1 MPVSKKS
8 LGIGIIGTGF
18 MGKAHAFA
26 YRSALAAFPEIP
38 VPVLR
43 IIADVNAESAAKA
56 AHQYGFE
63 KSTGHWRDLINDPSI
78 DVVSITTPNTLHK
91 EMALAAIAAGK
102 HVHCE
107 KPLSPTLKDSEEMM
121 QAAEAKGVVTQVGF
135 NYIKNPMVKIAR
147 DMIAAGELG
156 EITGFRGIHAEDYM
170 HDPAT
175 SWTWRI
181 DPSGGPGVIADLGS
195 HIIGMARF
203 LLGPIVVVNANVET
217 VIKQRPRTRGGNDM
231 VPVLVDDIARMLVRF
246 EKGFGGSI
254 EANWVKTGRNMQ
266 LSFEIEGSKGALA
279 FTQERLNELKFY
291 KAGGNLRD
299 KGFTTIESGPQHP
312 PYGGF
317 CVAGGHQLGFND
329 LKTIEMAE
337 FLAAI
342 GGAKHQGP
350 DFREACEV
358 QKVVEAAIHSSQEN
372 ASRIKIK

>member
-1 MPVSKKS
+1 MFEKQ
-8 LGIGIIGTGF
+8 LNIGIIGTGF

-26 YRSALAAFPEIP
+26 YRSALAAFTDIP

-43 IIADVNAESAAKA
+43 MIADVNADSAAKA

-63 KSTGHWRDLINDPSI
+63 KSSGDWRDLINDPAI

-91 EMALAAIAAGK
+91 EMSLAAIAAGK

-107 KPLSPTLKDSEEMM
+107 KPLSPTLKESEEMM
-121 QAAEAKGVVTQVGF
+121 LAAEAKNVITQVGF
-135 NYIKNPMVKIAR
+135 NYIKNPMLKVAR

-170 HDPAT
+170 HDPQNP
-175 SWTWRI
+175 WTWRI

-203 LLGPIVVVNANVET
+203 LLGPIASVNANVET
-217 VIKQRPRTRGGNDM
+217 VIKQRPKTRGSNDM
-231 VPVLVDDIARMLVRF
+231 VPVLVDDIARLLVRF

-266 LSFEIEGSKGALA
+266 LGFEIEGSKGALA

-291 KAGGNLRD
+291 KAGGNIRD

-312 PYGGF
+312 PYAGF

-337 FLAAI
+337 FL
-342 GGAKHQGP
+342 GGIATGKSAGP
-350 DFREACEV
+350 DFREAYEI
-358 QKVVEAAIHSSQEN
+358 QKVVVAAIQSSKEKATRVN
-372 ASRIKIK
+372 ID

>member
-1 MPVSKKS
+1 MSKKH
-8 LGIGIIGTGF
+8 LNIGIIGTGF

-43 IIADVNAESAAKA
+43 MIADVNAESAAKA
-56 AHQYGFE
+56 AHQYGFQ
-63 KSTGHWRDLINDPSI
+63 KSTGDWRELIADKEI
-78 DVVSITTPNTLHK
+78 DVVSITTPNILHK

-107 KPLSPTLKDSEEMM
+107 KPLSPTLQDSQEMM
-121 QAAEAKGVVTQVGF
+121 VAAEAKGITTQVGF
-135 NYIKNPMVKIAR
+135 NYIKNPMLKVAR
-147 DMIAAGELG
+147 AMIAAGELG

-170 HDPAT
+170 ADSAGP
-175 SWTWRI
+175 WTWRL

-203 LLGPIVVVNANVET
+203 LLGPITSVNAEVET
-217 VIKQRPRTRGGNDM
+217 VIKHRPKTRGSNEM
-231 VPVLVDDIARMLVRF
+231 EKVLVDDIARLLVRF
-246 EKGFGGSI
+246 DKGFGGTI

-266 LSFEIEGSKGALA
+266 LGFEIEGSKGALA

-291 KAGGNLRD
+291 KAGGNIRD

-337 FLAAI
+337 FLSGIASGKAA
-342 GGAKHQGP
+342 GP
-350 DFREACEV
+350 DFREAYEI
-358 QKVVEAAIHSSQEN
+358 QKVVEAAIASSKLG
-372 ASRIKIK
+372 AARVTV

>member
-1 MPVSKKS
+1 MFKKQ
-8 LGIGIIGTGF
+8 LNIGIIGTGF

-26 YRSALAAFPEIP
+26 YRSSLAAFPEIP

-43 IIADVNAESAAKA
+43 MIADVNAESAAKA

-63 KSTGHWRDLINDPSI
+63 KSSGDWRDLINDQTI

-91 EMALAAIAAGK
+91 EMALAAIVAGK

-107 KPLSPTLKDSEEMM
+107 KPLSPTLRDSEEMM
-121 QAAEAKGVVTQVGF
+121 KAAEARGITTQVGF
-135 NYIKNPMVKIAR
+135 NYIKNPMLKVAR
-147 DMIAAGELG
+147 DMIASGELG

-170 HDPAT
+170 HDPAGP
-175 SWTWRI
+175 WTWRI

-195 HIIGMARF
+195 HVIGMARF
-203 LLGPIVVVNANVET
+203 LLGPIASVNADVET
-217 VIKQRPRTRGGNDM
+217 VIKQRPKVLGSNEM
-231 VPVLVDDIARMLVRF
+231 VPVLVDDIARILLRF
-246 EKGFGGSI
+246 DKGFGGSI
-254 EANWVKTGRNMQ
+254 EANWLKTGRNMQ
-266 LSFEIEGSKGALA
+266 LSFEIEGSKGAIA

-299 KGFTTIESGPQHP
+299 KGFTTVESGPQHP

-337 FLAAI
+337 FL
-342 GGAKHQGP
+342 GGIATGKSAGP
-350 DFREACEV
+350 DFREAYEI
-358 QKVVEAAIHSSQEN
+358 QKVVEAAIASSK
-372 ASRIKIK
+372 AGAARVKV

>member
-1 MPVSKKS
+1 MSKKQ
-8 LGIGIIGTGF
+8 LNIGIIGTGF

-26 YRSALAAFPEIP
+26 YRSALAAFPDIP

-43 IIADVNAESAAKA
+43 MIADVNAESAAKA

-63 KSTGHWRDLINDPSI
+63 KSSGDWRDLINDPTI
-78 DVVSITTPNTLHK
+78 DVVSITTPNTLHR

-107 KPLSPTLKDSEEMM
+107 KPLSPTLRDSEEMM
-121 QAAEAKGVVTQVGF
+121 KAAEAKGITTQVGF
-135 NYIKNPMVKIAR
+135 NYIKNPMLKVAR
-147 DMIAAGELG
+147 DMIASGELG

-170 HDPAT
+170 HDPAGP
-175 SWTWRI
+175 WTWRI

-203 LLGPIVVVNANVET
+203 LLGPIASVNADVET
-217 VIKQRPRTRGGNDM
+217 VIKQRPKVLGSNEM
-231 VPVLVDDIARMLVRF
+231 VPVLVDDIARILLRF
-246 EKGFGGSI
+246 DKGFGGSI
-254 EANWVKTGRNMQ
+254 EANWMKTGRNMH
-266 LSFEIEGSKGALA
+266 LGFEIEGSKGAIA

-299 KGFTTIESGPQHP
+299 KGFTTVESGPQHP

-337 FLAAI
+337 FL
-342 GGAKHQGP
+342 GGIATGKSAGP
-350 DFREACEV
+350 DFREAYEI
-358 QKVVEAAIHSSQEN
+358 QKVVEAAIASSK
-372 ASRIKIK
+372 AGAARVKV

>member
-1 MPVSKKS
+1 MFKKQ
-8 LGIGIIGTGF
+8 LNIGIIGTGF

-43 IIADVNAESAAKA
+43 MIADVNAESAAKA

-63 KSTGHWRDLINDPSI
+63 KSSGDWRDLINDPTI

-107 KPLSPTLKDSEEMM
+107 KPLSPSLKDSAEMM
-121 QAAEAKGVVTQVGF
+121 KAAEVKGVTTQVGF
-135 NYIKNPMVKIAR
+135 NYIKNPMLKVAR
-147 DMIAAGELG
+147 DMIASGELG

-170 HDPAT
+170 HDPA
-175 SWTWRI
+175 SPWSWRI

-203 LLGPIVVVNANVET
+203 LLGPIASVNADVET
-217 VIKQRPRTRGGNDM
+217 VIKQRPKTKGSNEM
-231 VPVLVDDIARMLVRF
+231 VPVLVDDIARLLIRF

-266 LSFEIEGSKGALA
+266 LGFEIEGSKGSLA

-291 KAGGNLRD
+291 KAGGNIRD
-299 KGFTTIESGPQHP
+299 KGFTLIESGPQHP

-337 FLAAI
+337 FL
-342 GGAKHQGP
+342 GGIATGKSAGP
-350 DFREACEV
+350 DFREAYEI
-358 QKVVEAAIHSSQEN
+358 QKVVEAAIASSKQG
-372 ASRIKIK
+372 AARITV

>member
-1 MPVSKKS
+1 MSKKQ
-8 LGIGIIGTGF
+8 LNIGIIGTGF

-26 YRSALAAFPEIP
+26 YRSALAAFPDIP

-43 IIADVNAESAAKA
+43 MIADVNAESAAKA

-63 KSTGHWRDLINDPSI
+63 KSSGDWRDLINDPTI
-78 DVVSITTPNTLHK
+78 DVVSITTPNTLHR

-107 KPLSPTLKDSEEMM
+107 KPLSPTLRDSEEMM
-121 QAAEAKGVVTQVGF
+121 KAAEAKGITTQVGF
-135 NYIKNPMVKIAR
+135 NYIKNPMLKVAR
-147 DMIAAGELG
+147 DMIASGELG

-170 HDPAT
+170 HDPAGP
-175 SWTWRI
+175 WTWRI

-203 LLGPIVVVNANVET
+203 LLGPIASVNADVET
-217 VIKQRPRTRGGNDM
+217 VIKQRPKVLGSNEM
-231 VPVLVDDIARMLVRF
+231 VPVLVDDIARILLRF
-246 EKGFGGSI
+246 DKGFGGSI
-254 EANWVKTGRNMQ
+254 EANWMKTGRNMQ
-266 LSFEIEGSKGALA
+266 LSFEIEGSKGAIA

-299 KGFTTIESGPQHP
+299 KGFTTVESGPQHP

-337 FLAAI
+337 FL
-342 GGAKHQGP
+342 GGIATGKSAGP
-350 DFREACEV
+350 DFREAYEI
-358 QKVVEAAIHSSQEN
+358 QKVVEAAIASSK
-372 ASRIKIK
+372 AGAARVKV

>member
-1 MPVSKKS
+1 
-8 LGIGIIGTGF
+8 

-38 VPVLR
+38 VPVLKM
-43 IIADVNAESAAKA
+43 IADVNAEGAAKA

-63 KSTGHWRDLINDPSI
+63 NSSGNWRDLINDPEI
-78 DVVSITTPNTLHK
+78 DVVSITTPNVLHK

-107 KPLSPTLKDSEEMM
+107 KPLSPSLKDSAEMM
-121 QAAEAKGVVTQVGF
+121 KAAEAKGVITQVGF
-135 NYIKNPMVKIAR
+135 NYIKNPMLKIAR

-170 HDPAT
+170 HDPA
-175 SWTWRI
+175 SPWTWRI

-203 LLGPIVVVNANVET
+203 LLGPIASVNADVET
-217 VIKQRPRTRGGNDM
+217 VITQRPKARGSMDM
-231 VPVLVDDIARMLVRF
+231 VPVKVDDIARILVRF
-246 EKGFGGSI
+246 DAGFGGTI

-266 LSFEIEGSKGALA
+266 LCFEIEGSRGSLA
-279 FTQERLNELKFY
+279 FTQERLNELQFY

-337 FLAAI
+337 FL
-342 GGAKHQGP
+342 GGIATGKAVGP
-350 DFREACEV
+350 DFHEAYEI
-358 QKVVEAAIHSSQEN
+358 QKVVEAALRSSKDG
-372 ASRIKIK
+372 ASRQAV

>member
-1 MPVSKKS
+1 MFKKQ
-8 LGIGIIGTGF
+8 LNIGIIGTGF

-43 IIADVNAESAAKA
+43 MIADVSAESAAKA

-63 KSTGHWRDLINDPSI
+63 KSSGDWHDLINDPAI

-91 EMALAAIAAGK
+91 EMALAAIVAGK

-107 KPLSPTLKDSEEMM
+107 KPLSPSLKDSVEMM
-121 QAAEAKGVVTQVGF
+121 NAAEAKGVTTQVGF
-135 NYIKNPMVKIAR
+135 NYIKNPMLKVAR

-170 HDPAT
+170 HDPA
-175 SWTWRI
+175 SPWSWRI
-181 DPSGGPGVIADLGS
+181 DPSGGPGVVADLGS

-203 LLGPIVVVNANVET
+203 LLGPIASVNADVET
-217 VIKQRPRTRGGNDM
+217 VIKQRPKTNGSNEM
-231 VPVLVDDIARMLVRF
+231 VPVLVDDIARILLRF
-246 EKGFGGSI
+246 DKGFGGSI
-254 EANWVKTGRNMQ
+254 EANWLKTGRNMQ
-266 LSFEIEGSKGALA
+266 LGFEIEGSKGAIA

-291 KAGGNLRD
+291 KAGGNIRD
-299 KGFTTIESGPQHP
+299 KGFTLIESGPQHP

-329 LKTIEMAE
+329 LKTIEIAE
-337 FLAAI
+337 FL
-342 GGAKHQGP
+342 GGIASGKSAGP
-350 DFREACEV
+350 DFREAYEI
-358 QKVVEAAIHSSQEN
+358 QKVVEAAIASSKHGG
-372 ASRIKIK
+372 ASVKV

>member
-1 MPVSKKS
+1 MKH
-8 LGIGIIGTGF
+8 LNIGIIGTGF

-38 VPVLR
+38 VPVMKM
-43 IIADVNAESAAKA
+43 IADVNAESAAKA

-63 KSTGHWRDLINDPSI
+63 KSSGDWRALVNDPEV

-107 KPLSPTLKDSEEMM
+107 KPLSPTLQDSQAMVK
-121 QAAEAKGVVTQVGF
+121 AAEAKGVKTQVGF
-135 NYIKNPMVKIAR
+135 NYIKNPMLKVAR

-170 HDPAT
+170 HNPENP
-175 SWTWRI
+175 WTWRI

-203 LLGPIVVVNANVET
+203 LLGPITTVNADVET
-217 VIKQRPRTRGGNDM
+217 VITQRPAAKGSSEM
-231 VPVLVDDIARMLVRF
+231 KPVLVDDISRMLVRF
-246 EKGFGGSI
+246 EKGFGGTI

-266 LSFEIEGSKGALA
+266 LGFEVEGSKGAIA
-279 FTQERLNELKFY
+279 FTQERLNELKVY
-291 KAGGNLRD
+291 KAGGDLRN

-337 FLAAI
+337 FLGGIASGKAA
-342 GGAKHQGP
+342 GP
-350 DFREACEV
+350 DFREAYEI
-358 QKVVEAAIHSSQEN
+358 QKVVEAAIASSKAG
-372 ASRIKIK
+372 ASRIPV

>member
-1 MPVSKKS
+1 MSKK
-8 LGIGIIGTGF
+8 LLNIGIIGTGF

-43 IIADVNAESAAKA
+43 MIADVNAEGAAKA

-63 KSTGHWRDLINDPSI
+63 KSSGNWHDLINDPAI
-78 DVVSITTPNTLHK
+78 DVVSITTPNTMHR

-107 KPLSPTLKDSEEMM
+107 KPLSPTLKDSEEMLK
-121 QAAEAKGVVTQVGF
+121 AAEAKGVITQVGF
-135 NYIKNPMVKIAR
+135 NYIKNPMLKVAR

-170 HDPAT
+170 HDPQ
-175 SWTWRI
+175 SPWTWRI

-203 LLGPIVVVNANVET
+203 LLGPVASVNADVET
-217 VIKQRPRTRGGNDM
+217 VIKQRPASKGSKEM
-231 VPVLVDDIARMLVRF
+231 KPVLVDDIARILVRF
-246 EKGFGGSI
+246 EKGFGGTI

-266 LSFEIEGSKGALA
+266 LGFEIEGSKGSLA

-291 KAGGNLRD
+291 KAGGNIRD

-337 FLAAI
+337 FL
-342 GGAKHQGP
+342 GGIASGKSAGP
-350 DFREACEV
+350 DFREAFEI
-358 QKVVEAAIHSSQEN
+358 QKVVEAAIQSSKDK
-372 ASRIKIK
+372 AARVAIK

>member
-1 MPVSKKS
+1 MSKKT

-26 YRSALAAFPEIP
+26 YRSALAAFPDIP

-43 IIADVNAESAAKA
+43 MIADVNAEAAAKA

-63 KSTGHWRDLINDPSI
+63 KSSGDWRDLVNDPAV

-107 KPLSPTLKDSEEMM
+107 KPLSPSLTDSEAMLR
-121 QAAEAKGVVTQVGF
+121 AAEAKGVITQVGF
-135 NYIKNPMVKIAR
+135 NYIKNPMLKIAR

-170 HDPAT
+170 HDPQ
-175 SWTWRI
+175 SPWTWRI

-195 HIIGMARF
+195 HIISMARF
-203 LLGPIVVVNANVET
+203 LLGPIVAVNADVET
-217 VIKQRPRTRGGNDM
+217 VIKQRPKAKGSKEA
-231 VPVLVDDIARMLVRF
+231 VPVLVDDIARLLVRF
-246 EKGFGGSI
+246 EAGFGGTI
-254 EANWVKTGRNMQ
+254 EANWVKTGRKMQ
-266 LSFEIEGSKGALA
+266 LAFEIEGSKGSLA
-279 FTQERLNELKFY
+279 FTQERLNELKLY
-291 KAGGNLRD
+291 TSGQDLHTS
-299 KGFTTIESGPQHP
+299 GFTTIESGPQHP

-317 CVAGGHQLGFND
+317 CVAAGHQLGFND
-329 LKTIEMAE
+329 LKTIEIAE

-350 DFREACEV
+350 DFREAYEV
-358 QKVVEAAIHSSQEN
+358 QRVVEAAIQSSN
-372 ASRIKIK
+372 AESARISIK

>member
-1 MPVSKKS
+1 MFKKQ
-8 LGIGIIGTGF
+8 LNIGIIGTGF

-26 YRSALAAFPEIP
+26 YRSALAAFPDIP

-43 IIADVNAESAAKA
+43 MIADVNAESAAKA

-63 KSTGHWRDLINDPSI
+63 KSSGDWRDLINDQTI

-91 EMALAAIAAGK
+91 EMALAAIVAGK

-107 KPLSPTLKDSEEMM
+107 KPLSPTLRDSEEMM
-121 QAAEAKGVVTQVGF
+121 LAAEAKGITTQVGF
-135 NYIKNPMVKIAR
+135 NYIKNPMLKVAR
-147 DMIAAGELG
+147 DMIASGELG

-170 HDPAT
+170 HDPAGP
-175 SWTWRI
+175 WTWRI

-203 LLGPIVVVNANVET
+203 LLGPIASVNADVET
-217 VIKQRPRTRGGNDM
+217 VIKQRPKVLGSNEM
-231 VPVLVDDIARMLVRF
+231 VPVLVDDIARILLRF
-246 EKGFGGSI
+246 DKGFGGSI
-254 EANWVKTGRNMQ
+254 EANWLKTGRNMH
-266 LSFEIEGSKGALA
+266 LGFEIEGSKGAIA

-299 KGFTTIESGPQHP
+299 KGFTTVESGPQHP

-337 FLAAI
+337 FL
-342 GGAKHQGP
+342 GGIATGKSAGP
-350 DFREACEV
+350 DFREAYEI
-358 QKVVEAAIHSSQEN
+358 QKVVEAAIASSK
-372 ASRIKIK
+372 AGAARVKV

>member
-1 MPVSKKS
+1 MSKS
-8 LGIGIIGTGF
+8 HLNIGIIGTGF

-26 YRSALAAFPEIP
+26 YRSALAAFPDIP
-38 VPVLR
+38 VPVMKM
-43 IIADVNAESAAKA
+43 IADVNAESAAKA

-63 KSTGHWRDLINDPSI
+63 KSSGNWRDLVNDPAI

-107 KPLSPTLKDSEEMM
+107 KPLSPTLSDSEDMVK
-121 QAAEAKGVVTQVGF
+121 AAAAKGVITQVGF
-135 NYIKNPMVKIAR
+135 NYIKNPMLKMAR
-147 DMIAAGELG
+147 EMIAAGELG

-170 HDPAT
+170 HDPA
-175 SWTWRI
+175 SPWTWRI

-203 LLGPIVVVNANVET
+203 LLGPIASVNADVET
-217 VIKQRPRTRGGNDM
+217 VIRQRPADKGSSETK
-231 VPVLVDDIARMLVRF
+231 PVLVDDIARLLVRF
-246 EKGFGGSI
+246 EKGFGGTI
-254 EANWVKTGRNMQ
+254 EANWVKTGRQMQ
-266 LSFEIEGSKGALA
+266 LGFEVEGTKGSLA
-279 FTQERLNELKFY
+279 FTQERLNELSFY
-291 KAGGNLRD
+291 KAGGNPRE

-337 FLAAI
+337 FLGGIASGRAA
-342 GGAKHQGP
+342 GP
-350 DFREACEV
+350 DFKEAFEI
-358 QKVVEAAIHSSQEN
+358 QKVVEAAIASSRQG
-372 ASRIKIK
+372 AARVRI

>member
-1 MPVSKKS
+1 MFKKQ
-8 LGIGIIGTGF
+8 LNIGIIGTGF

-43 IIADVNAESAAKA
+43 MIADVNAESAAKA

-63 KSTGHWRDLINDPSI
+63 KSSGDWRDLINDPTI

-91 EMALAAIAAGK
+91 EMALAAIVAGK
-102 HVHCE
+102 HLHCE
-107 KPLSPTLKDSEEMM
+107 KPLSPTLRDSEEMM
-121 QAAEAKGVVTQVGF
+121 KAAEAKGITTQVGF
-135 NYIKNPMVKIAR
+135 NYIKNPMLKVAR
-147 DMIAAGELG
+147 DMIASGELG

-170 HDPAT
+170 HDPAGP
-175 SWTWRI
+175 WTWRI

-203 LLGPIVVVNANVET
+203 LLGPIASVNADVET
-217 VIKQRPRTRGGNDM
+217 VIKQRPKVLGSNEM
-231 VPVLVDDIARMLVRF
+231 VPVLVDDIARILLRF
-246 EKGFGGSI
+246 DKGFGGSI
-254 EANWVKTGRNMQ
+254 EANWLKTGRNMQ
-266 LSFEIEGSKGALA
+266 LSFEIEGSKGAIA

-299 KGFTTIESGPQHP
+299 KGFTTVESGPQHP

-337 FLAAI
+337 FL
-342 GGAKHQGP
+342 GGIATGKSAGP
-350 DFREACEV
+350 DFREAYEI
-358 QKVVEAAIHSSQEN
+358 QKVVEAAIASSK
-372 ASRIKIK
+372 AGAARVKV

>member
-1 MPVSKKS
+1 VKS

-38 VPVLR
+38 VPVLKM
-43 IIADVNAESAAKA
+43 IADVNAQGAAKA

-63 KSTGHWRDLINDPSI
+63 KSSGNWRDLINDPTI

-107 KPLSPTLKDSEEMM
+107 KPLSPSLKDSEEMM
-121 QAAEAKGVVTQVGF
+121 LAAEAKGVLTQVGF
-135 NYIKNPMVKIAR
+135 NYIKNPILKLAKQ
-147 DMIAAGELG
+147 MIDAGELG

-170 HDPAT
+170 HDPA
-175 SWTWRI
+175 SPWTWRI

-203 LLGPIVVVNANVET
+203 LLGPITSVNADVET
-217 VIKQRPRTRGGNDM
+217 VIKHRPKARGSSETM
-231 VPVLVDDIARMLVRF
+231 PVLVDDIARLLVRF
-246 EKGFGGSI
+246 DKGFGGSI

-266 LSFEIEGSKGALA
+266 LGFEIEGSKGSLA

-291 KAGGNLRD
+291 RAGGDLSE

-337 FLAAI
+337 FLGAI
-342 GGAKHQGP
+342 GGNKHHGP
-350 DFREACEV
+350 DFREAYEI
-358 QKVVEAAIHSSQEN
+358 QKVVDAALLSSKDG
-372 ASRIKIK
+372 ASRKLV

>member
-1 MPVSKKS
+1 MFKKQ
-8 LGIGIIGTGF
+8 LNIGIIGTGF

-26 YRSALAAFPEIP
+26 YSSSLAAFPEIP

-43 IIADVNAESAAKA
+43 MIADVNAESAAKA

-63 KSTGHWRDLINDPSI
+63 KSSGDWRDLINDPTI

-91 EMALAAIAAGK
+91 EMALAAIVAGK

-107 KPLSPTLKDSEEMM
+107 KPLSPTLRDSEEMM
-121 QAAEAKGVVTQVGF
+121 KAAEAKGITTQVGF
-135 NYIKNPMVKIAR
+135 NYIKNPMLKVAR

-156 EITGFRGIHAEDYM
+156 EVTGFRGIHAEDYM
-170 HDPAT
+170 HDPAGP
-175 SWTWRI
+175 WTWRI

-203 LLGPIVVVNANVET
+203 LLGPIASVNADVET
-217 VIKQRPRTRGGNDM
+217 VIKQRPKVLGSNEM
-231 VPVLVDDIARMLVRF
+231 VPVLVDDIARILLRF
-246 EKGFGGSI
+246 DKGFGGSI
-254 EANWVKTGRNMQ
+254 EANWLKTGRNMQ
-266 LSFEIEGSKGALA
+266 LSFEIEGSKGAIA

-299 KGFTTIESGPQHP
+299 KGFTTVESGPQHP

-337 FLAAI
+337 FL
-342 GGAKHQGP
+342 GGIATGKSAGP
-350 DFREACEV
+350 DFREAYEI
-358 QKVVEAAIHSSQEN
+358 QKVVEAAIASSK
-372 ASRIKIK
+372 AGAARVKV

>member
-1 MPVSKKS
+1 MSKS
-8 LGIGIIGTGF
+8 YLNIGIIGTGF

-38 VPVLR
+38 VPVLKM
-43 IIADVNAESAAKA
+43 IADVNAESAAKA

-63 KSTGHWRDLINDPSI
+63 KSSGDWRDLIKDPAI

-107 KPLSPTLKDSEEMM
+107 KPLSPTLKDSEEMVK
-121 QAAEAKGVVTQVGF
+121 AAAAKGVITQVGF
-135 NYIKNPMVKIAR
+135 NYIKNPMLKVAR

-170 HDPAT
+170 HDP
-175 SWTWRI
+175 SSPWTWRI

-203 LLGPIVVVNANVET
+203 LLGPIAAVNADLET
-217 VIKQRPRTRGGNDM
+217 VIKQRPVAKGSSEM
-231 VPVLVDDIARMLVRF
+231 KPVLVDDVARLLVRF

-266 LSFEIEGSKGALA
+266 LGFEIEGSKGSLA

-337 FLAAI
+337 FL
-342 GGAKHQGP
+342 GGIASGKTPGP
-350 DFREACEV
+350 DFREAFEI
-358 QKVVEAAIHSSQEN
+358 QKVVEAAIQSSKSG
-372 ASRIKIK
+372 ASRVAIPA

>member
-1 MPVSKKS
+1 MFKKQ
-8 LGIGIIGTGF
+8 LNIGIIGTGF

-43 IIADVNAESAAKA
+43 MIADVNAESAAKA

-63 KSTGHWRDLINDPSI
+63 KSSGDWHDLVNDPAI

-107 KPLSPTLKDSEEMM
+107 KPLSPSLKDSVEMM
-121 QAAEAKGVVTQVGF
+121 NAAEAKGVTTQVGF
-135 NYIKNPMVKIAR
+135 NYIKNPMLKVAR
-147 DMIAAGELG
+147 DIIAAGELG

-170 HDPAT
+170 HDPAGP
-175 SWTWRI
+175 WTWRI

-203 LLGPIVVVNANVET
+203 LLGPIASVNADVET
-217 VIKQRPRTRGGNDM
+217 VIKQRPKVLGSNEM
-231 VPVLVDDIARMLVRF
+231 VPVLVDDIARILLRF
-246 EKGFGGSI
+246 DKGFGGSI
-254 EANWVKTGRNMQ
+254 EANWLKTGRNMQ
-266 LSFEIEGSKGALA
+266 LSFEIEGSKGAIA

-337 FLAAI
+337 FL
-342 GGAKHQGP
+342 GGIATGKSAGP
-350 DFREACEV
+350 DFREAYEI
-358 QKVVEAAIHSSQEN
+358 QKVVEAAIASSK
-372 ASRIKIK
+372 AGAARVKV